1 MNQRAL
7 FLAVL
12 LSLDI
17 VLVGC
22 GTPTAEVPPTASPT
36 LLAYSSPTATQEPDP
51 VQTRP
56 VVSVGAS
63 PTPFVHQVAE
73 GDTLL
78 GIAIRYGVELSEL
91 LAANPEIDP
100 RFLTVGQAIR
110 IPGPDGAAPE
120 TILPTSTPVSVPL
133 GTPACYLSVSGGSV
147 CFAVI
152 ENPGEVT
159 IEGLTAQISLLST
172 QGSSIATQLAYPPL
186 NLLEPG
192 GRMPLVAHFPGQVVG
207 PSGAQA
213 TLLSAVQAA
222 DLEGRYAEV
231 EITTIEVELH
241 PDLAHVSFEVHNPAS
256 NDLPIAPVVIVVA
269 YDASGRVVGYRK
281 WESEAPLRVDR
292 SLQGSLDVAG
302 LGPDIDEVEVLAE
315 ARPVLPSDP

>member
-1 MNQRAL
+1 MNPRAQL
-7 FLAVL
+7 LAVF
-12 LSLDI
+12 LSFHI
-17 VLVGC
+17 ILVGC
-22 GTPTAEVPPTASPT
+22 GSPPAELTSTVSPT
-36 LLAYSSPTATQEPDP
+36 LLAYSSPTATQIQNAA
-51 VQTRP
+51 QTRP
-56 VVSVGAS
+56 AIFVGAS

-78 GIAIRYGVELSEL
+78 GIAIRYGVELNEL

-100 RFLTVGQAIR
+100 RFLSVGQAIR

-147 CFAVI
+147 CFALI
-152 ENPGEVT
+152 ENPGDGT

-172 QGSSIATQLAYPPL
+172 QGSSITTMLAYPPL

-192 GRMPLVAHFPGQVVG
+192 GRMPLVAHFPDQEVG

-231 EITTIEVELH
+231 EISTSEIQIQ
-241 PDLAHVSFEVHNPAS
+241 PDLAQVTFEVHNPAS
-256 NDLPIAPVVIVVA
+256 NDLPISPVVVAVA
-269 YDASGRVVGYRK
+269 YDASGQVVGYRK
-281 WESEAPLRVDR
+281 WESEGPLAVDGTV
-292 SLQGSLDVAG
+292 QGSLEVAT
-302 LGPDIDEVEVLAE
+302 LGPEIHEVEVLAE
-315 ARPVLPSDP
+315 ARPVVPDDQ